1 MKLYVKNMVCS
12 RCKMV
17 VKTVFEN
24 IGINPVSV
32 ELGEVEL
39 ENNIQ
44 EEQKLELLKSL
55 RSIGFDLIDDK
66 KSKIIDKINSQY
78 FS

>member
-44 EEQKLELLKSL
+44 EE
-55 RSIGFDLIDDK
+55 
-66 KSKIIDKINSQY
+66 
-78 FS
+78 